1 MISCKEYHAIRMA
14 DIKEKISR
22 MEYKPRLLIVQA
34 GDNEASNRYARNK
47 IRDCEAV
54 GAVAEV
60 AKLGS
65 DATLR
70 DIESVTKYAADCY
83 NGVILQLPLP
93 SHINEQ
99 SAKKLIP
106 PELDVDGF
114 NSDMTTCTPRGIM
127 DWLHYNG
134 ISLDG
139 KNVTIIGRS
148 ELVGKPLAELM
159 LKENA
164 TVTVCHSH
172 TKSLWEHC
180 KFADI
185 IVSAVGK
192 RDLIEKEDISLCSES
207 TILIDVGINFDENG
221 KLCGD
226 CSKDVNEYKF
236 IKHVTP
242 VPGGV
247 GLLTRVAMLDNLL
260 ELCGEG

>member
-22 MEYKPRLLIVQA
+22 MEYKPSLLIVQV
-34 GDNEASNRYARNK
+34 GDNEASNRYVRNK
-47 IRDCEAV
+47 VKDCKSV
-54 GAVAEV
+54 GAVAKV
-60 AKLGS
+60 AKLYEGCGIQELQ
-65 DATLR
+65 AY
-70 DIESVTKYAADCY
+70 IEGHSLFYD
-83 NGVILQLPLP
+83 GVILQLPLP
-93 SHINEQ
+93 AHIEEQ
-99 SAKKLIP
+99 AAKKLIP

-114 NSDMTTCTPRGIM
+114 NSDMTPCTPRGIM
-127 DWLHYNG
+127 DWLHFNFV
-134 ISLDG
+134 SLDG

-172 TKSLWEHC
+172 TIDISEHIEN
-180 KFADI
+180 ADI

-192 RDLIEKEDISLCSES
+192 VDFITGEEMFNCLYDPIV
-207 TILIDVGINFDENG
+207 IDVGINFDENDN
-221 KLCGD
+221 LCGD
-226 CSKDVNEYKF
+226 CEEHLDSYGHASY
-236 IKHVTP
+236 ITP

-260 ELCGEG
+260 KLCGEE